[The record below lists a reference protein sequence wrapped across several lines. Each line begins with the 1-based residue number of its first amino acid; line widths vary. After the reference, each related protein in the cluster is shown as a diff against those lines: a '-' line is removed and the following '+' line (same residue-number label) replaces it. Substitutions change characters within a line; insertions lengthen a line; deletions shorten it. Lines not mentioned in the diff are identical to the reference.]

1 MSLLSDF
8 HPPCF
13 LSQSMLAGHALAN
26 RPLSC
31 SLVLT
36 IMLQNA
42 YAEQDPTTKT
52 TAYLILFPIVCKRI
66 GAGLLLAGLV
76 LLVFESR
83 VHSIIYKS
91 T

>member
-1 MSLLSDF
+1 
-8 HPPCF
+8 
-13 LSQSMLAGHALAN
+13 
-26 RPLSC
+26 
-31 SLVLT
+31 
-36 IMLQNA
+36 MLQNA